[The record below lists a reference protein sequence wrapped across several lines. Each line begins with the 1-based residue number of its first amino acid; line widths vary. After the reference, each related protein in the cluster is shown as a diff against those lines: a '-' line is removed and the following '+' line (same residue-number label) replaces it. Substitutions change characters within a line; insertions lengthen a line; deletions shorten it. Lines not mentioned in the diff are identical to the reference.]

1 MRKLLFTISLI
12 VASLTFTSCI
22 DLIEEVS
29 INNNLSGTYEMRL
42 ETAGFGGM
50 MSQMGGAPD
59 LPQLREM
66 DAKINQ
72 LSQQAGI
79 TNVKKNIKLKEMKFN
94 ISFDFE
100 NEDALNNA
108 MYTLAEL
115 KPNVFVKKFLKVRK
129 NKVVRPNLSP
139 YLERLIKEQNLKEQ
153 IPSEDMLNY
162 VNYKFIV
169 NTPREIKRVLNDKA
183 VISSDRKTVIATY
196 SFKELLMDSESA
208 YLKVKM

>member
-1 MRKLLFTISLI
+1 MRKLIMTISFV
-12 VASLTFTSCI
+12 VAALTFTSCI
-22 DLIEEVS
+22 DLIEEVT

-42 ETAGFGGM
+42 ETSGFGGM
-50 MSQMGGAPD
+50 MSQMGGTPD

-72 LSQQAGI
+72 LRQQPGI
-79 TNVKKNIKLKEMKFN
+79 SNVQKNIRPKDLKFN

-108 MYTLAEL
+108 MYTLAEI
-115 KPNVFVKKFLKVRK
+115 KPNLFIKKFLKVK
-129 NKVVRPNLSP
+129 NNKIVRPNLSP
-139 YLERLIKEQNLKEQ
+139 YLDKLIKDQNLESQ

-169 NTPREIKRVLNDKA
+169 NTPNPIKRTIGDKA
-183 VISSDRKTVIATY
+183 VLSSNKQSVIASY
-196 SFKELLMDSESA
+196 SFKELIVDKENV
-208 YLKVKM
+208 YLKVRM

>member
-1 MRKLLFTISLI
+1 MRKLIFTISLI

-29 INNNLSGTYEMRL
+29 INNNLSGSYEMRL
-42 ETAGFGGM
+42 ETAGLGSM
-50 MSQMGGAPD
+50 MSQMGGVPD

-72 LSQQAGI
+72 LRQQQGI
-79 TNVKKNIKLKEMKFN
+79 SNVKKNIQPKELIFK

-100 NEDALNNA
+100 NEEALNNA
-108 MYTLAEL
+108 MYALAGI
-115 KPNVFVKKFLKVRK
+115 KPNLFVKKFLKVRK

-139 YLERLIKEQNLKEQ
+139 YLEKLIKEQNLKEQ
-153 IPSEDMLNY
+153 IPSEDMLNF

-169 NTPREIKRVLNDKA
+169 NTPKEIKRVINDKA
-183 VISSDRKTVIATY
+183 VISSSRQTMIATY